1 MFGFIIYSLIK
12 YHDLSYF
19 KDCFDFSEYDNK
31 LIISIYFVVTFLIET
46 THQVFTLLAIFYFSP
61 TLIIVTDIISPMLL
75 WIVLSTQNIYSTLE
89 IILNP
94 IGYLIV
100 IFSSLIYNELIILN
114 FCGLSK
120 NTKKFVENR
129 ESEETIQINY
139 SLEVE
144 ENMHN
149 SDDQFSGSD

>member
-1 MFGFIIYSLIK
+1 
-12 YHDLSYF
+12 
-19 KDCFDFSEYDNK
+19 
-31 LIISIYFVVTFLIET
+31 
-46 THQVFTLLAIFYFSP
+46 
-61 TLIIVTDIISPMLL
+61 MLL
-75 WIVLSTQNIYSTLE
+75 WIVVTIEYGYSMPDV
-89 IILNP
+89 ILNP

-100 IFSSLIYNELIILN
+100 IFSSLIYNELIIFN

>member
-1 MFGFIIYSLIK
+1 
-12 YHDLSYF
+12 
-19 KDCFDFSEYDNK
+19 
-31 LIISIYFVVTFLIET
+31 
-46 THQVFTLLAIFYFSP
+46 
-61 TLIIVTDIISPMLL
+61 MLL

-100 IFSSLIYNELIILN
+100 LFSSLIYNELIIFN

-129 ESEETIQINY
+129 ESEETIRINN
-139 SLEVE
+139 SLETSDYMQ
-144 ENMHN
+144 NM
-149 SDDQFSGSD
+149 DDEGSNN